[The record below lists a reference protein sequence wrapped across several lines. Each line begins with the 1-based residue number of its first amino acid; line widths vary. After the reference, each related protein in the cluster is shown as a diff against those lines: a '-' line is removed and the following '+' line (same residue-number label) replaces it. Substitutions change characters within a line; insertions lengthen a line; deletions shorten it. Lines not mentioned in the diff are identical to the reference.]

1 MSKIYTPTQERV
13 IDLFGGFN
21 MVLAGPGCGKTDIL
35 SERISR
41 ASKQRGISL
50 SDMLCLTFTNRA
62 ARGMFSRI
70 KDKLDGNTGELFV
83 GNIHRYCSHFVF
95 DNSIVSADSVIMDE
109 NDQSDVLES
118 VISMADL
125 ESLIPVEVI
134 ESRTGVYYRP
144 DWTIVHN
151 MLGIDIYPSG
161 SSGCIKK
168 TTLDKIYKAA
178 RNKISSLGHL
188 MFQIEN
194 RHPKDSYV
202 HSDMYKGLFNVELG
216 KGREDW
222 QYFNAYEALDYYNYW
237 INKMSNGNNVP
248 SSSFIK
254 ASTNEGTSLKVFLF
268 LAAKLSFQKEK
279 MALLD
284 FDDLLIIAYDAYLK
298 DTDKQY
304 KRYPWIQVDEVQ
316 DLSQFQLN
324 LIDLLI
330 DKSSSYTVLYLGD
343 EQQAI
348 YSFLGADINSLSR
361 LKERCKGKLYRLD
374 KNFRSPK
381 YLLDL
386 YNDYAIQEMKMDPD
400 LLPEPKDNKMA
411 EKHNLAFHIYD
422 NEEEEGNKI
431 VDRILP
437 FLDKTAIGNER
448 TALLVPW
455 NSDANAI
462 SSILDNKN
470 IRHFKISGTDVF
482 STIRIND
489 ILSHLNVIFNE
500 FNHISWSR
508 ILTYSFAT
516 DGFTDA
522 SSIVMELRDT
532 AMTPSDLMRED
543 EGTYLMDFCNCFDD
557 QEIVIFDTETT
568 GVDFYNDDIVQI
580 AAIKIKNGRKIPN
593 SDFNIFLHTDKHIPE
608 MLGNLVNPMVENYAK
623 AEKWPRKQ
631 GLIKF
636 MNYIGDSILIGHN
649 VKYDYN
655 ILQNNLKRDCA
666 GYYDNFTAK
675 TFDTL
680 KLSHLL
686 YPKMRKYKLVY
697 LLEKLNLQGQ
707 NSHMADDDII
717 ATYELAKHCR
727 EISHSIIPRQLSLL
741 QKEYIINAKADLCAG
756 YADLYKHAIDSMY
769 NVRHSST
776 PALVDE
782 IIYADNYMHP
792 DKRQRTATE
801 KKFPYIIDFIAKDV
815 VQANETN
822 ALYAHLD
829 AHLMDLSTFREGDLC
844 DSSVVTERIFVS
856 TVHKAKGLEFENVV
870 IMRAAEGRYPSFAAR
885 TPEMVDE
892 GRRLLYVGLSRAMRR
907 LIITAG
913 TEDGS
918 GYTPFMEKVQS
929 HFCIRF
935 ELKEATITSGDSIL
949 AEIWKDTL
957 SLITYRNG
965 VKVAVD
971 NFNIC
976 NYTKTKTPMKLVRDL
991 IQYCRTSDPVSQV
1004 KQYLSK
1010 FS

>member
-1 MSKIYTPTQERV
+1 MSKIYTPTQESV

-41 ASKQRGISL
+41 ASKQRGIAL

-188 MFQIEN
+188 MFQIGEG
-194 RHPKDSYV
+194 HPKDSYV

-216 KGREDW
+216 KGREEW

-298 DTDKQY
+298 DTDRKY

-361 LKERCKGKLYRLD
+361 LKERCKGKVYRLD

-386 YNDYAIQEMKMDPD
+386 YNDYAIKEMKMDPD

-411 EKHNLAFHIYD
+411 EKHDLAFHIYD

-532 AMTPSDLMRED
+532 AMTPGDLMRED
-543 EGTYLMDFCNCFDD
+543 EGTYLMDFCKCFDD

-666 GYYDNFTAK
+666 GYYDHFTAK

-680 KLSHLL
+680 KLSHLI
-686 YPKMRKYKLVY
+686 YPRMRKYKLVY

-769 NVRHSST
+769 NVRRSSI

-907 LIITAG
+907 LVITAG
-913 TEDGS
+913 TEDGT

-971 NFNIC
+971 NFNI
-976 NYTKTKTPMKLVRDL
+976 YKYKKTPMKLVRDL